1 MPLPADP
8 LAAFHA
14 LPDSARLWLMVLDQ
28 PAEAARIAPALDAAL
43 AGWRHKG
50 TQYHGAWTLLEG
62 RILAIAEP
70 TLATQPSG
78 CAIDGMLRTV
88 QRIAEAAGLA
98 LVDPQEVVARLP
110 GGLRT
115 FRRNELEARLQ
126 DGTLHAG
133 TPLLDLT
140 LYTLG
145 DLRQGRLE
153 KPLAASWIGR
163 KYGHQAPAE
172 AGA

>member
-1 MPLPADP
+1 
-8 LAAFHA
+8 
-14 LPDSARLWLMVLDQ
+14 
-28 PAEAARIAPALDAAL
+28 
-43 AGWRHKG
+43 
-50 TQYHGAWTLLEG
+50 
-62 RILAIAEP
+62 
-70 TLATQPSG
+70 
-78 CAIDGMLRTV
+78 MLRTV

>member
-1 MPLPADP
+1 MSLPADP
-8 LAAFHA
+8 LAAFQA
-14 LPDSARLWLMVLDQ
+14 LPDEARLWLMLLNQATDGT
-28 PAEAARIAPALDAAL
+28 RIAPALDAAL

-50 TQYHGAWTLLEG
+50 TQYRGAWALLEG

-78 CAIDGMLRTV
+78 CAIDGMLRSI
-88 QRIAEAAGLA
+88 QRTAEAAGLV
-98 LVDPQEVVARLP
+98 LVDPQEVVVRLH
-110 GGLRT
+110 GGIQTFCRT
-115 FRRNELEARLQ
+115 DLEARLQ
-126 DGTLHAG
+126 DGTLQSD

-145 DLRQGRLE
+145 DLRRGRLE

-163 KYGHQAPAE
+163 KYKRQAPVE
-172 AGA
+172 TGA